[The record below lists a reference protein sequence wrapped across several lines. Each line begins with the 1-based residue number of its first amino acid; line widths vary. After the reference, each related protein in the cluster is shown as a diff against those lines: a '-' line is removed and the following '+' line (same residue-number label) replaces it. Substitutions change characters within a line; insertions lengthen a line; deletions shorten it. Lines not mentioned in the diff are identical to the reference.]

1 VGPHPKRKIITLPRA
16 TVVTIDQKPIG
27 GPQTVA
33 GVVRVGENHKA
44 SHAGPHAFGTSPIAA
59 FAAWKLKRAQALAW
73 LAATYPAVFSADVK
87 PLALGTGRLVW
98 PEAKVAAINRA
109 AFNAAMKFRTTS
121 PRYLDALTAPGAM
134 RFDLAGNAVESVSLE
149 YRERATAMLVE
160 IKLRITTNR
169 LKVERVSAA
178 KASES

>member
-1 VGPHPKRKIITLPRA
+1 MGPHPKRKIITLPRA

-59 FAAWKLKRAQALAW
+59 FAAWKLKRAQALTW
-73 LAATYPAVFSADVK
+73 LAATHPAVFSADVK

-98 PEAKVAAINRA
+98 PQPKAAGIKRA

-121 PRYLDALTAPGAM
+121 PRHSFDALTRTWRDALRSRRQCERIRWSP
-134 RFDLAGNAVESVSLE
+134 E

-160 IKLRITTNR
+160 IKPAR
-169 LKVERVSAA
+169 KSG
-178 KASES
+178 